1 MCETCQQWQLI
12 EALQLWSLRDTPA
25 AITWDPRPRAPEAAR
40 FFTPLTVSQ
49 PAHHFTPLTIYQ
61 PVRHFTPLTVYPSA
75 SSTWCLWPTTPLRPP
90 PLALQ
95 PPHGPPNGV
104 IMRRPRCYDSDSSS
118 ADQPRRVHPAYAME
132 PPLNRVPT
140 LALYFHSVGSQVEPP
155 NPDAEVPPGFRVLGY
170 TANQRMIIE
179 RSHPWRRMAWQ
190 GFVQGLRVVGAIG
203 IYLASG
209 VVRCIYSALIRM
221 YRFVTRFLCAIPR
234 DAEDGPVHALAVS
247 DQDPGPVSAQLF
259 TPPDLC
265 QVGGAGAPLTA
276 TNPAAAEY
284 TRRTVSRVLDPIED
298 LSPRRM
304 EDSSSDEPPST
315 DSSDDSEGEPRATAG
330 AIHCVGPHLSRTPPA

>member
-12 EALQLWSLRDTPA
+12 EALQLWSLRDVPA
-25 AITWDPRPRAPEAAR
+25 AIPWEPRPGTTQTAH
-40 FFTPLTVSQ
+40 FSTPLTV
-49 PAHHFTPLTIYQ
+49 YQ
-61 PVRHFTPLTVYPSA
+61 PVRHFSPPLTVYPPASHHFSPPLTAYPSA
-75 SSTWCLWPTTPLRPP
+75 SSTWCMWPTTLLRPL
-90 PLALQ
+90 PLAPQ
-95 PPHGPPNGV
+95 PPNGV
-104 IMRRPRCYDSDSSS
+104 IMRRPRCYDSDSS
-118 ADQPRRVHPAYAME
+118 ADQPRRAPHAYAME
-132 PPLNRVPT
+132 PPLHRVPT

-155 NPDAEVPPGFRVLGY
+155 NPDAEVPPGYRVLGY

-179 RSHPWRRMAWQ
+179 RSHPWRQVAWQ

-203 IYLASG
+203 VYLASG
-209 VVRCIYSALIRM
+209 VVRCLYSALIRM

-247 DQDPGPVSAQLF
+247 DQDPGPVSAHLF
-259 TPPDLC
+259 NPPDLC

-284 TRRTVSRVLDPIED
+284 TRRTVSRVLDPVED

-304 EDSSSDEPPST
+304 EDSSSDEPDST